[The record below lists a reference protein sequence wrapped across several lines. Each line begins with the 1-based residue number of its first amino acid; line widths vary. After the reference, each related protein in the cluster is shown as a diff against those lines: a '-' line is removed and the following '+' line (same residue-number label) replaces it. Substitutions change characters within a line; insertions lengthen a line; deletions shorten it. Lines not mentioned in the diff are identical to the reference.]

1 MYSARR
7 ADEGGCG
14 ADAADAGSGGGLSA
28 DRPNLRPLVFPGGG
42 EKRRDGDRA
51 LNGALTEALEDV
63 EYDDL
68 MNVRM
73 DDSGQVSLL
82 SANTMRMNA
91 LADRAGDAALRKLE
105 TVSAQK
111 VYVPLGAAL
120 GLTLFAG
127 SGPRI
132 PISIVPVG
140 TVQTDF
146 ETEFEACGINQT
158 RHKVYLQLSASIR
171 IVIPTGAKTT
181 NVSANMLVAESII
194 IGKVPESF
202 VGYNL
207 NPDELNMVLLELACQ
222 AKNDIITKDTWG
234 RER

>member
-1 MYSARR
+1 MGVTEKQLKRYSARAR
-7 ADEGGCG
+7 RRRRLRRLTLLMLVL
-14 ADAADAGSGGGLSA
+14 AAAFLLI
-28 DRPNLRPLVFPGGG
+28 DRNFRPLVFSLA
-42 EKRRDGDRA
+42 EARSAAMATRA
-51 LNGALTEALEDV
+51 LNGALTEALEDGV

-82 SANTMRMNA
+82 SANTMRMND

-146 ETEFEACGINQT
+146 ETEFEPAASTRRGTRFICSSRPAFASSFRRAQRRRTSAQTCSWLNQSSLAKC
-158 RHKVYLQLSASIR
+158 RRASW
-171 IVIPTGAKTT
+171 A
-181 NVSANMLVAESII
+181 
-194 IGKVPESF
+194 
-202 VGYNL
+202 
-207 NPDELNMVLLELACQ
+207 
-222 AKNDIITKDTWG
+222 IT
-234 RER
+234 

>member
-1 MYSARR
+1 MTEKQLKRYSARAR
-7 ADEGGCG
+7 RRRRLRRLTLLMLVL
-14 ADAADAGSGGGLSA
+14 AAAFLLI
-28 DRPNLRPLVFPGGG
+28 DRNFRPLVFSLA
-42 EKRRDGDRA
+42 EARSAAMATRA
-51 LNGALTEALEDV
+51 LNGALTEALEDGV

-127 SGPRI
+127 RGPRI

-207 NPDELNMVLLELACQ
+207 NPDELNMVP
-222 AKNDIITKDTWG
+222 
-234 RER
+234 